1 VPEGSAEA
9 TEPETRGAW
18 YLRQIR
24 GSANIEGPDWFH
36 VLSGNLS
43 HQIEHHPFPDLPS
56 CRYAQIAATVEPLSE
71 VWHPIHDR
79 FFRAASRKRRAAT
92 SSPCP
97 ALCSRTVP
105 RRIHAAV
112 RCSWEATRVVSV
124 ARSVAPDAVT
134 PASNG
139 AEMPEGQFYT
149 HTVCVLETDL
159 TSPPG
164 GGVTYTTSGPD
175 PMHTIALT
183 APPLTTI
190 SGGQSVTVSTS
201 TNGGHNHQFVL
212 IRM

>member
-1 VPEGSAEA
+1 VWAFLIIFCGHFPDGVAYVPEGSVEA

-43 HQIEHHPFPDLPS
+43 HQIEHG
-56 CRYAQIAATVEPLSE
+56 
-71 VWHPIHDR
+71 
-79 FFRAASRKRRAAT
+79 
-92 SSPCP
+92 
-97 ALCSRTVP
+97 
-105 RRIHAAV
+105 
-112 RCSWEATRVVSV
+112 
-124 ARSVAPDAVT
+124 T

-139 AEMPEGQFYT
+139 AEMTEGHFQPSSVALGHT
-149 HTVCVLETDL
+149 HTVCLLETDL

-164 GGVTYTTSGPD
+164 WGRDLHDLGPD

-183 APPLTTI
+183 APQVTTI
-190 SGGQSVTVSTS
+190 SGGQSGIVSTS